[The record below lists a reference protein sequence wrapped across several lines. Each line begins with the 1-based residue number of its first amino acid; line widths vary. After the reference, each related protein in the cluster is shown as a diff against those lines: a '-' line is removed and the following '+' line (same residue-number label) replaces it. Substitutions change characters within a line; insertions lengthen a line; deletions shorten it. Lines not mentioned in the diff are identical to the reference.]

1 MNKLKDLNEKIRE
14 GNRRMVRVKSR
25 WSFFLGGGFYIPN
38 WMATVIQPISIG
50 LTELIRMC
58 LSSDR
63 NRESEAEQDG

>member
-1 MNKLKDLNEKIRE
+1 MNNLKDLNEKIRE
-14 GNRRMVRVKSR
+14 GNRRMVGVEGR
-25 WSFFLGGGFYIPN
+25 WILFFFGFYIPN

-50 LTELIRMC
+50 LRWVIRMC